1 MAIDL
6 PAEWQDCTV
15 PKMFAWAVAR
25 RGGRTALMYKD
36 YGIWQRVSWTAYGE
50 RAAAVGLGLAA
61 LGLRPGECV
70 GILVETRHEW
80 LYADMG
86 IQGVGAISVG
96 LYPTSSRE
104 QVEYILGDCQARMVV
119 VEDDEQLDKVLE
131 CLERLPHLQKVV
143 VIDMDGLGD
152 FQHANV
158 LSFQALTA
166 LGTECGSADPGG
178 WGRACAQA
186 RPQDDAILV
195 YTSGTTGPPKGARLT
210 HRNLAYQ
217 AWAWQDVAPTGPN
230 DQTLA
235 FLPLCH
241 VAERVMTALRPLA
254 YEGVVNFT
262 ESADAVLENLRE
274 VQPTVFIAVPRIW
287 EKLHSIAAMTLAD
300 ATAMQRWVYR
310 QAIHAGGAVAQRRL
324 ARRPVPLLL
333 RALRQLA
340 DWVALN
346 NTRRMLGLGRCRLI
360 GSGAAPISPEVIRW
374 YLGLGIDMIEMYGQ
388 TESSGVATAY
398 PPEAVAL
405 HSVGRAVRGTEL
417 RIAPDGEILI
427 RGPGVFAGYRNKPEK
442 TAEALQDGWLHT
454 GDIGTL
460 DAAGNLRLTDRKS
473 DIMITS
479 GGKNITP
486 TEIENKLKF
495 SAYITD
501 AVVIGDGRKY
511 LTCLVMIDHDNVAKY
526 AQDRRIAFSD
536 YASLTRL
543 QQVRDLIGA
552 EIDTINAGLNNVE
565 SIKKFSLIEV
575 QLTAQDE
582 EMTPTLKL
590 KRRFVSQKYSD
601 LIEGMYRIS

>member
-6 PAEWQDCTV
+6 PAAWQDCTV

-25 RGGRTALMYKD
+25 RAGRTALMYKD
-36 YGIWQRVSWTAYGE
+36 YGIWQRVTWTEYGD

-61 LGLRPGECV
+61 LGVAAGDCV
-70 GILVETRHEW
+70 AILAQTRHEW

-86 IQGVGAISVG
+86 VQGVGAIAVG

-104 QVEYILGDCQARMVV
+104 QVEYILSDCEARVVV
-119 VEDDEQLDKVLE
+119 VEDDEQLDKVLG
-131 CLERLPHLQKVV
+131 CLARLPRLHKIV
-143 VIDMDGLGD
+143 VIELEGLKD
-152 FQHANV
+152 FDHPAV
-158 LSFQALTA
+158 MGFDAMSA
-166 LGTECGSADPGG
+166 LGAERHRADPGA
-178 WGRACAQA
+178 WVRACALA
-186 RPQDDAILV
+186 RPPDDAILV

-217 AWAWQDVAPTGPN
+217 IWAWQGVAPTGAN

-254 YEGVVNFT
+254 FEGVVNFT
-262 ESADAVLENLRE
+262 ERADSVLENLRE

-287 EKLHSIAAMTLAD
+287 EKLYSTAAMALAD
-300 ATAMQRWVYR
+300 ATGLQRWVYR
-310 QAIHAGGAVAQRRL
+310 QATRVGAAVAQRRL
-324 ARRPVPLLL
+324 ERRPVPLPL
-333 RALRQLA
+333 RMLRRVA
-340 DWVALN
+340 DWAALG

-388 TESSGVATAY
+388 TECSGVATVY
-398 PPEAVAL
+398 PPGAIAL
-405 HSVGRAVRGTEL
+405 NSVGSAVSGTEL
-417 RIAPDGEILI
+417 RIAPDGEVLI
-427 RGPGVFAGYRNKPEK
+427 RGPGVFPGYRNRPEK
-442 TAEALQDGWLHT
+442 TAEALREGWLHT
-454 GDIGTL
+454 GDIGAL
-460 DAAGNLRLTDRKS
+460 DADGTLRLSDRKS
-473 DIMITS
+473 DILITS

-495 SAYITD
+495 SSYITD
-501 AVVIGDGRKY
+501 AVVIGDGRSY

-526 AQDRRIAFSD
+526 AQDQRIPFSD

-543 QQVRDLIGA
+543 KQVRELIA
-552 EIDTINAGLNNVE
+552 TQIESANAGLNSVE
-565 SIKKFSLIEV
+565 TIKKFALIDV
-575 QLTAQDE
+575 QLGAEDE

-590 KRRFVSQKYSD
+590 KRKYVAQKYGAA
-601 LIEGMYRIS
+601 IEAMYRGS